1 MLSASTLRLIEH
13 LGIVREHLQCKLQA
27 IDELLGILKEEIG
40 EETDSAS
47 NNKTVS
53 SRRTSRKKEREAA
66 KERARQ
72 WARTLKK

>member
-13 LGIVREHLQCKLQA
+13 LGIVREHLQRKLQA

-47 NNKTVS
+47 KKKTVS
-53 SRRTSRKKEREAA
+53 SRKQEREAA
-66 KERARQ
+66 KEKARQ
-72 WARTLKK
+72 WARTLQK

>member
-13 LGIVREHLQCKLQA
+13 LGIVREHLQHKLQA

-47 NNKTVS
+47 KKKKVS
-53 SRRTSRKKEREAA
+53 SRKQEREAA
-66 KERARQ
+66 KEKARQ
-72 WARTLKK
+72 WARTLQK